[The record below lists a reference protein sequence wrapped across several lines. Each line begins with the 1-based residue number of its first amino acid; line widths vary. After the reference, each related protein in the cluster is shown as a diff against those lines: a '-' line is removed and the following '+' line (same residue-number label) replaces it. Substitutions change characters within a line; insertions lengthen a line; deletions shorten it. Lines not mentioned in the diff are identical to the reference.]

1 MVADVT
7 GGAPPAR
14 GARVL
19 HQWSMDEPAARSVVE
34 LLGPSTGGI
43 RAHVGELT
51 RRLGTGAW
59 RVSVVGPVGVMA
71 DAGRQDGVVDV
82 PSGWNPLAVVRARR
96 QLETHLRSS
105 PADVLH
111 AHGSKAALVA
121 LLVRRDAR
129 RPPIVVTVHN
139 LVAGTQRGVAARVL
153 SVVERALLRRVD
165 HVVVISDEI
174 AEHVRGVVP
183 PERLTFVLPVA
194 PPRTVGRRRH
204 DVREGYGIDEAA
216 PLVVIV
222 ARHHPQKDLPM
233 FLRAFAR
240 VVAALPDARAI
251 VVGDGP
257 ERSRIEAERR
267 RLGLERSVV
276 IAGFRPNPVD
286 EMHAAD
292 VVALSSRWEGSP
304 LAVVECLS
312 LGRPLVTTAVGT
324 VTRHLTD
331 GVDARIVPVGDD
343 AAFAAALVDLL
354 SDPERSRVLGR
365 AAGQLAGELFD
376 PDRLA
381 SGVADVYRRVIER
394 TA

>member
-14 GARVL
+14 DASVL

-51 RRLGTGAW
+51 RRLEADRW
-59 RVSVVGPVGVMA
+59 RVSVVGPAGVMA

-82 PSGWNPLAVVRARR
+82 PSGWNPVAVVRARG
-96 QLETHLRSS
+96 QLAAHLRGS

-111 AHGSKAALVA
+111 AHGLKAALVA
-121 LLVRRDAR
+121 LSVRRDAR
-129 RPPIVVTVHN
+129 PPIVLTVHN

-174 AEHVRGVVP
+174 AEHVRGFVA

-194 PPRTVGRRRH
+194 PRRTVGRRRN
-204 DVREGYGIDEAA
+204 DVREGYGIDDDA

-240 VVAALPDARAI
+240 VVAALPAARAI

-354 SDPERSRVLGR
+354 SDPERSRALGR

-381 SGVADVYRRVIER
+381 SGAADVYRRVIER
-394 TA
+394 TT